1 MFKHILVPLDG
12 SSLAESALTV
22 AAFLAEK
29 TGAKVTLLHVI
40 EKDAPLEV
48 HGQPHLSS
56 AEEATV
62 YLNQVAQKW
71 FPQGM
76 AVDCHVH
83 TAETT
88 DVAASIDGHRRELT
102 HDLIIMCTHGRGRA
116 LHLILG
122 SMAQKILSLGPVPV
136 LITHPE
142 EKGERRGF
150 SCGSILVALDT
161 DPDHA
166 RALPVAKELAG
177 ACGATLHLAMV
188 VPSFGTLSG
197 PMVAPSRFLPGTTS
211 RMLELQVQ
219 SAEEYLQARREALQ
233 RQGVLAEFHVLR
245 GHPAEV
251 IVDFAGQVAAD
262 FIVLAT
268 HGRSGMDAFWEGSV
282 AHRVCSRST
291 IPLLL
296 IPVEKS

>member
-1 MFKHILVPLDG
+1 MFKHLLVPLDG
-12 SSLAESALTV
+12 SSLAESALPV

-29 TGAKVTLLHVI
+29 IAAKVTLLHVV
-40 EKDAPLEV
+40 EKDAPHEV
-48 HGQPHLSS
+48 HGQHHLRSPG
-56 AEEATV
+56 EAIA
-62 YLNQVAQKW
+62 YLNKVSERW
-71 FPQGM
+71 FPKGVG
-76 AVDCHVH
+76 VDCHVH

-88 DVAASIDGHRRELT
+88 NVAESINAHRNELG
-102 HDLIIMCTHGRGRA
+102 HDLIVMCTHGRGRA

-122 SMAQKILSLGPVPV
+122 SMAQKIITMGPVPV

-150 SCGSILVALDT
+150 SCGSILVPLDT
-161 DPDHA
+161 DPAHA
-166 RALPVAKELAG
+166 QAMPVAKELAR

-197 PMVAPSRFLPGTTS
+197 KMVAPSRLLPGTTS
-211 RMLELQVQ
+211 KMLDMQVQ
-219 SAEEYLQARREALQ
+219 NAEEYLQAQGESLRG
-233 RQGVLAEFHVLR
+233 QGVEARPYVLR
-245 GHPAEV
+245 GDPAEV
-251 IVDFAGQVAAD
+251 IVDFARQLAAD

-268 HGRSGMDAFWEGSV
+268 HGKSGLEAFWEGSV
-282 AHRVCSRST
+282 AHRICSRSS